1 MMPNPLHS
9 GGSPTGYRGRER
21 GSRAVPARGVA
32 SRAGSRLVALAAA
45 LLLAGCTA
53 VPGSGPVEVGLKD
66 LSQAE
71 QVVQYNP
78 VGPMAGASQED
89 LVQGFVIA
97 ASSPLDDYAVAR
109 EFLTADYAAQWDPYY
124 GVLIADGSRPYRPDG
139 EEAGVLSLPAV
150 AKVDT
155 QGTMLP
161 VQPGPSTEM
170 RFEFE
175 RVGEEWRISSA
186 PAGIILDSGTFG
198 TLWSQHQLYFVG
210 PGNVL
215 VPEARWYLARPALT
229 TEVVGALLEGPGERL
244 SEVVHSGFPAGTAL
258 VTNSVQV
265 SDGVARIDLTGA
277 MLEAGP
283 TAMAEVREQVKATLQ
298 SVRGVSSFELL
309 VDGTPLRDTPSG
321 EAGAPRQLNQ
331 LSDPV
336 VLADGELGT
345 IVSGEFR
352 AMGGFGQTIA
362 DYDPAEVTIAPGE
375 QAVALLNDDGVVLVD
390 EGGSLLVDDRAG
402 LLAPAFD
409 FLGHIWT
416 VQASDAGALRITGP
430 EGASSRIPAPWLA
443 GRVPV
448 AVRVSPDGARIAAL
462 VPSDDGSQ
470 VLVAGVLRDE
480 NGTPVATTEEADVE
494 LWVTGDPIDLDWVG
508 QLRFATLTQLGAA
521 SKVTIGGAGQF
532 SIQQG
537 SVPGG
542 RQVSGGGGRTQLRV
556 LGEGNDL
563 FAPQT
568 SGWQRLENDISLLA
582 KRG

>member
-1 MMPNPLHS
+1 MMPTPSN
-9 GGSPTGYRGRER
+9 G
-21 GSRAVPARGVA
+21 RAVPTGAGNRRRGP
-32 SRAGSRLVALAAA
+32 RAALLRTGTRFSALAVA

-53 VPGSGPVEVGLKD
+53 IPSSGPVEVGLKD

-97 ASSPLDDYAVAR
+97 ASSPRDDYAVAR

-124 GVLIADGSRPYRPDG
+124 GVLIADGSRPYRADG
-139 EEAGVLSLPAV
+139 DEAGVLSLAAV
-150 AKVDT
+150 AKVDA
-155 QGTMLP
+155 QGVMLP

-175 RVGEEWRISSA
+175 RVGDDWRISSA
-186 PAGIILDSGTFG
+186 PAGIILESSMFS
-198 TLWSQHQLYFVG
+198 TLWSQQQLYFVG

-215 VPEARWYLARPALT
+215 VPEARWYLARSALV
-229 TEVVGALLEGPGERL
+229 TEIVGALLDGPGERMR
-244 SEVVHSGFPAGTAL
+244 EVVHSGFPAGTAL

-265 SDGVARIDLTGA
+265 ADGVARIDLTGA

-298 SVRGVSSFELL
+298 SVRGVTGFELL
-309 VDGTPLRDTPSG
+309 VDGTPLRETPDG
-321 EAGAPRQLNQ
+321 DAGAPRQVNQ
-331 LSDPV
+331 FSDPV
-336 VLADGELGT
+336 VLRGDELGT

-352 AMGGFGQTIA
+352 AMAGFASTVV
-362 DYDPAEVTIAPGE
+362 DYEPEAVTLAPGE
-375 QAVALLNDDGVVLVD
+375 QAIALLNEEGVVFVGD
-390 EGGSLLVDDRAG
+390 AGTLLIDDRQD

-409 FLGHIWT
+409 FLGYVWT
-416 VQASDAGALRITGP
+416 VRASDAGTLRVTGP
-430 EGASSRIPAPWLA
+430 DGSSTSIPAPWLA
-443 GRVPV
+443 DRDPA
-448 AVRVSPDGARIAAL
+448 AVRVSPDGARVAAL

-480 NGTPVATTEEADVE
+480 NGAPLATTEEADVQ
-494 LWVTGDPIDLDWVG
+494 LWVTGDPVDLDWVG
-508 QLRFATLTQLGAA
+508 QLRFATLTGLGAA
-521 SKVTIGGAGQF
+521 SKVTIGGVGQF
-532 SIQQG
+532 SSEQG

-542 RQVSGGGGRTQLRV
+542 WQVSGGGGRTQLRV
-556 LGEGNDL
+556 LGEGEDL
-563 FAPQT
+563 FAPQG
-568 SGWQRLENDISLLA
+568 SGWQRSENDISLLA